1 TARRL
6 RMRLSLLPLLRQRL
20 VVDRVVVDE
29 PVVRLVCDRAG
40 RLNVATLGGR
50 ARRANAAPSPA
61 AHHGPAFQLGAL
73 RLRHGTVRYTDRAT
87 GRSLE
92 LTEVAVDA
100 REPRFG
106 APMPRGV
113 PHVAGALEL
122 DAALG
127 GPAPGVEG
135 FRNALA
141 GSGGFRVADGR
152 VTGVGVGA
160 AVLDVLRPVI
170 GSGTA
175 DRLRSRYPDLLGSDD
190 LRFTK
195 LSGTGRL

>member
-1 TARRL
+1 MNHLVRELAPVSDAAWREIQDEATRTLKHFLTARRL

-50 ARRANAAPSPA
+50 ARRANAAPSPP

-106 APMPRGV
+106 APMPIAV
-113 PHVAGALEL
+113 P
-122 DAALG
+122 
-127 GPAPGVEG
+127 PTT
-135 FRNALA
+135 
-141 GSGGFRVADGR
+141 S
-152 VTGVGVGA
+152 TA
-160 AVLDVLRPVI
+160 AVAVSSR
-170 GSGTA
+170 TA
-175 DRLRSRYPDLLGSDD
+175 
-190 LRFTK
+190 F
-195 LSGTGRL
+195 GRR